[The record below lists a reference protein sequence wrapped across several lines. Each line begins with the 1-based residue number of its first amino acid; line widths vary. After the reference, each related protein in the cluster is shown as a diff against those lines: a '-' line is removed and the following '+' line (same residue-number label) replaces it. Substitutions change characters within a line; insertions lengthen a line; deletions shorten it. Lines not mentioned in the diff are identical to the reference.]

1 MAKFLGLN
9 TVDRVRAPFTLVDS
23 DLVKRDLMNEFYTKK
38 GERVMRPNH
47 GSIIWDLLMD
57 PASPELEQQ
66 IKDDVERIVSH
77 DPRVKLIDTVVFMLE
92 NVIRV
97 DIVLEFKPNLAQ
109 DTLYLTF
116 IRDSVE
122 AQ

>member
-47 GSIIWDLLMD
+47 GCIIWDLLMD

-97 DIVLEFKPNLAQ
+97 DVVLEFKPNLAQ

-122 AQ
+122 VQ